1 MAYTSL
7 LRAMNELIVQFK
19 KEFETA
25 RVNKNEQKI
34 MYTIKTVKE
43 KIVAYERHLLK
54 EKPPFIISDTLK

>member
-54 EKPPFIISDTLK
+54 